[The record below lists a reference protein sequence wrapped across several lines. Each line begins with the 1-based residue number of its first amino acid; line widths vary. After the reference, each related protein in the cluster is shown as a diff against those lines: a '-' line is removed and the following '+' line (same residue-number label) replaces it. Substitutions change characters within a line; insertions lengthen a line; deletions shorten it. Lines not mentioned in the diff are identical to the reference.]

1 MSKSYVNVQILH
13 LYMTKQIL
21 RLRTFRPY
29 VDIYFKEL
37 FVEDIG
43 VEPMTPSLQ
52 S

>member
-1 MSKSYVNVQILH
+1 MPMCGFASLH
-13 LYMTKQIL
+13 DEADIKVTNLQTL
-21 RLRTFRPY
+21 RRYL
-29 VDIYFKEL
+29 IKEL

>member
-1 MSKSYVNVQILH
+1 MNLIHYRLKH
-13 LYMTKQIL
+13 LLMCMDLNQFC
-21 RLRTFRPY
+21 RLYGYICLIKRA
-29 VDIYFKEL
+29 

>member
-1 MSKSYVNVQILH
+1 MSMYRITSLH
-13 LYMTKQIL
+13 DEADIKVMNLQTL
-21 RLRTFRPY
+21 RRYL
-29 VDIYFKEL
+29 FKEL

>member
-1 MSKSYVNVQILH
+1 MS
-13 LYMTKQIL
+13 
-21 RLRTFRPY
+21 TFRFTS
-29 VDIYFKEL
+29 VSDEADIKVMNLQTSRRYLYKEL

>member
-1 MSKSYVNVQILH
+1 MS
-13 LYMTKQIL
+13 MC
-21 RLRTFRPY
+21 RLSPVHDEADIKVMNLQTFRQY
-29 VDIYFKEL
+29 LYKEL

>member
-1 MSKSYVNVQILH
+1 MSMCRFASLHDEADIKVMNLQTFMSISIL
-13 LYMTKQIL
+13 KN
-21 RLRTFRPY
+21 F
-29 VDIYFKEL
+29 